1 MLARR
6 ITRDTKER
14 GRSVEGILEQYAIL
28 QQFDVVA
35 HVRRYLRYVK
45 PAFENFVQ
53 PSARHADI
61 VSIWGHEPLVQL
73 ISADCSWK

>member
-6 ITRDTKER
+6 ISRDTKER

-28 QQFDVVA
+28 QRFNVVA
-35 HVRRYLRYVK
+35 YVRRYLRYVK
-45 PAFENFVQ
+45 PAFENSVQ

-61 VSIWGHEPLVQL
+61 VSIWSHEPP
-73 ISADCSWK
+73 CPTN